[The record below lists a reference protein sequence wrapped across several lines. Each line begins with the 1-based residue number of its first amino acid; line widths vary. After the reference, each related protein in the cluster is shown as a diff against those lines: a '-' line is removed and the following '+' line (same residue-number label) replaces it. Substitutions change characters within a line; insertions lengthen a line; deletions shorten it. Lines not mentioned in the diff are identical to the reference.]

1 MDIIDEY
8 IAFKNMAEKPPKDLL
23 LGEVKNIY
31 SIHRLEYDGISSHQ
45 TDTRSTALSHFLDG
59 YSTLPRVF
67 HIEHAPLNTPELS
80 VPNTDVM
87 LQYYYKCPSKT
98 YSMSSSMQELMS
110 VATPAPF
117 GDLRT
122 GTTMHDKEVR
132 DCYQITQDSLGDC
145 TITRDLSDTICKSIE
160 STLFPNQHIT
170 IQFNKINIYRTGGH
184 FKRHVDTP
192 KPNVIGTVVVF
203 GDSKFNGGDL
213 VIDDDG
219 HERRFHHGIVAFYS
233 NTPHWIEPVTSGI
246 RITATYYIL
255 QSTEAEATDV
265 PRSQTETSS
274 KVIDI
279 LQKSKFGV
287 VLSETYSKSESN
299 ALKGTDRNLTDL
311 LPYFKIEYVPVLVAY
326 TESYDEDMDD
336 EASDGSF
343 RARVYRCT
351 EDDFIC
357 YKNGDTYSPRADDY
371 LDCYISPKLDKIG
384 GHRVHDFSQPYI
396 DHVGNECQEGIIN
409 NTYLSRLA
417 ILTPLQNL
425 A

>member
-1 MDIIDEY
+1 MNIVEEY
-8 IAFKNMAEKPPKDLL
+8 IAFKNMAEQPPKKLL

-31 SIHRLEYDGISSHQ
+31 SIHRLEYWDDSLSHQ
-45 TDTRSTALSHFLDG
+45 TDTRSVALLHFLDG
-59 YSTLPRVF
+59 YTTLPRVY
-67 HIEHAPLNTPELS
+67 HIENAPPNTPELS
-80 VPNTDVM
+80 VSNTDVM
-87 LQYYYKCPSKT
+87 LQYYYKPSSKT
-98 YSMSSSMQELMS
+98 YSMSSSMKELMS
-110 VATPAPF
+110 VAMPAPF

-122 GTTMHDKEVR
+122 GTTVHDKEVR

-145 TITRDLSDTICKSIE
+145 TITRDLPDTIRKTVE

-170 IQFNKINIYRTGGH
+170 LQFNKINIYRTGGH

-219 HERRFHHGIVAFYS
+219 HERRFRSGIVAFYS

-255 QSTEAEATDV
+255 QSTESESESESVAE
-265 PRSQTETSS
+265 PQTEPSS
-274 KVIDI
+274 KVLDI
-279 LQKSKFGV
+279 LRKGKFGV

-299 ALKGTDRNLTDL
+299 TLKGTDRNLTAL
-311 LPYFKIEYVPVLVAY
+311 LTFFKIEYVPVLVEY
-326 TESYDEDMDD
+326 RESYDDEDTNSIFQ
-336 EASDGSF
+336 AQI
-343 RARVYRCT
+343 YRCT
-351 EDDFIC
+351 EDDFLR
-357 YKNGDTYSPRADDY
+357 YKNGDSEYSPQIDDC
-371 LDCYISPKLDKIG
+371 LDCYIMPKLDKIG
-384 GHRVHDFSQPYI
+384 GHQVYDFSQEYI

-417 ILTPLQNL
+417 IFTPLS
-425 A
+425 